1 MRKKFND
8 TGVCVPDRHYMAD
21 ISGKIERIVR
31 LVDEGEYFA
40 INRPRQFGKTTTL
53 FVLEKRLFADEIYLP
68 IRISFE
74 GRGEDTYSSKERFF
88 EALRFSIGRFLRFN
102 GVEDLSRLME
112 QSEPLDTF
120 VQWDRFISELCE
132 RAAKPVVLMID
143 EVDKSSGKQLFLD
156 FLGLLRA
163 KYLARSEGQDVTFQS
178 VILAGVHDVK
188 NLKARIRPDTE
199 RKYDSPWNIAADFDV
214 DLCFNPA
221 EIEPMLEE
229 YALDRHVALDAP
241 IIARKLHYYT
251 SGYPYLVSKLC
262 KFVDEKITVSR
273 KLKDWSSADVEAA
286 FRMIVDGAYSTT
298 LFDSLGKELENHPEL
313 YELMFQIAING
324 KTHPFHISDPVT
336 NLGHL
341 FGILAPSDD
350 GNCRIH
356 NRIFEQRIYDHMM
369 SKFLRKKGA
378 GATGFDSAVEFQ
390 TGEGLNVERV
400 LQRFQAFMKEH
411 ASGRNAGF
419 LEREGRLL
427 FLAYLRPIINGK
439 GFDFKE
445 PSVGDERRMD
455 IVVTC
460 KSQRHV
466 IELKIWR
473 GPEYH
478 RKGLK
483 QLSDYLDIYSLER
496 GYLLIFDFNKNKEYK
511 QERIAFENKRIFAV
525 WV

>member
-1 MRKKFND
+1 MKKFND
-8 TGVCVPDRHYMAD
+8 TGVCIPGRHYMAD
-21 ISGKIERIVR
+21 ISDKIDRIVR
-31 LVDEGEYFA
+31 LVEEGEYFA

-53 FVLEKRLFADEIYLP
+53 FVLTKRLFADETYLP

-74 GRGEDTYSSKERFF
+74 GRGEDTYSSKKRFF
-88 EALRFSIGRFLRFN
+88 EALRFSIDRFFRFN
-102 GVEDLSRLME
+102 GLEDLSRFME
-112 QSEPLDTF
+112 QSGPLDTF
-120 VQWDRFISELCE
+120 LHWDRYISELCE
-132 RAAKPVVLMID
+132 QAAKPVVLMID

-163 KYLARSEGQDVTFQS
+163 KYMARSEGQDITFQS
-178 VILAGVHDVK
+178 VVLAGVHDVK
-188 NLKARIRPDTE
+188 SLKARIRPDTE
-199 RKYDSPWNIAADFDV
+199 RKYDSPWNIAADFDI
-214 DLCFNPA
+214 DLCFSPA
-221 EIEPMLEE
+221 EIEPMLED
-229 YALDRHVALDAP
+229 YARERHVALDAP
-241 IIARKLHYYT
+241 DLARMLHYYT

-262 KFVDEKITVSR
+262 KFVDEKIAASR
-273 KLKDWSSADVEAA
+273 EPKDWSPADVDAA

-298 LFDSLGKELENHPEL
+298 LFDTLGKELENHPEL
-313 YELMFQIAING
+313 YELTFQIAING
-324 KTHPFHISDPVT
+324 ITHPFHISDPVT

-341 FGILAPSDD
+341 FGILAPSEE

-356 NRIFEQRIYDHMM
+356 NRIFEQRIYEHMM
-369 SKFLRKKGA
+369 SKFLRKKGEETTA
-378 GATGFDSAVEFQ
+378 LDSAAELQ
-390 TGEGLNVERV
+390 TGEGLNVEQV
-400 LQRFQAFMKEH
+400 LKRFQAFMKEH
-411 ASGRNAGF
+411 ASGRDAGF

-427 FLAYLRPIINGK
+427 FLAYLRPFINGK

-445 PSVGDERRMD
+445 PSVGNERRMD

-460 KSQRHV
+460 EGQRHV

-483 QLSDYLDIYSLER
+483 QLSDYLDTCSLDK

-511 QERIAFENKRIFAV
+511 QKRIVYENKGIFAV